1 MMLTLPVQ
9 FVLRR
14 MAQSI
19 EFGGSSVIVVM
30 YVLLFIV
37 VAYYYCLLL
46 LFIVLLLCRLMGW
59 RVWCLPVWVLC
70 PSRSAG
76 WLEPPWTS
84 WRECQCVCCVC
95 VCVCV
100 HCTISLS
107 WPLFP
112 HPPTPPHPT
121 HPSFFSSLCFVWHR
135 SLRTDLQMHGALPAA
150 EGWSDT
156 TYSFEIEG
164 SDEPPAWM
172 ASHQVRTH
180 ACMHTLTHTLCYIT
194 LPKPY
199 FHCC

>member
-95 VCVCV
+95 VCVCAL
-100 HCTISLS
+100 HNLPFMAPLPSSTHPHTPHTPILLLI
-107 WPLFP
+107 PLFCVAQV
-112 HPPTPPHPT
+112 
-121 HPSFFSSLCFVWHR
+121 SEDRLA
-135 SLRTDLQMHGALPAA
+135 DA
-150 EGWSDT
+150 WST
-156 TYSFEIEG
+156 
-164 SDEPPAWM
+164 
-172 ASHQVRTH
+172 ASGGG
-180 ACMHTLTHTLCYIT
+180 LE
-194 LPKPY
+194 
-199 FHCC
+199 